1 MADKTPSVASRRATL
16 GTCSG
21 VHFVHDGLSDALYLL
36 LPLWQAEFALTL
48 TQVGVIKSLY
58 SGAMALFQVPA
69 GMLAERWGERVLL
82 AMGTVLT
89 GLAYM
94 TLGLVGGHIA
104 LLLTLLVAGAGAA
117 VQHPLSS
124 SVVSKAY
131 GPDVRRA
138 ALGIYNFSGD
148 LGKVVIPLA
157 VSVLI
162 ASLSWR
168 AGTASAGALGIA
180 AGIAAFIVLRRLG
193 AGLQPKQVVP
203 GQMAGDDRP
212 ASGAGWGITDRAGF
226 GVLSAIGFIDG
237 AGRTGFLTFLPFL
250 LIGVGAGVE
259 TIGVALA
266 LVFSGGAAGK
276 FICGFLA
283 QKFGVIRIVV
293 LTELITGCG
302 ILLLLF
308 LSLEGALL
316 LLPVIGL
323 GLNGTSSVLY
333 GTVSDFVAEERRAR
347 GFGLFY
353 TLAIGGGAVAPMVFG
368 MVSDMFGVT
377 VALAAVAVLALSTI
391 PLCALLVRPL
401 ARLARDR
408 VSADDA

>member
-1 MADKTPSVASRRATL
+1 MADRSVPATSRRATL
-16 GTCSG
+16 GTCAG
-21 VHFVHDGLSDALYLL
+21 VHFVHDGFSDALYLL

-48 TQVGVIKSLY
+48 TQVGVMKSLY

-69 GMLAERWGERVLL
+69 GLLAERWGERKLL

-94 TLGLVGGHIA
+94 TLGLVEGHIA
-104 LLLTLLVAGAGAA
+104 LLLTLLVAGAGSA

-131 GPDVRRA
+131 EPHVRRA

-148 LGKVVIPLA
+148 VGKVVIPLA

-162 ASLSWR
+162 AGAGWR
-168 AGTASAGALGIA
+168 VGTASAGALGVA
-180 AGIAAFIVLRRLG
+180 AGIAAFLVLRRLAVG
-193 AGLQPKQVVP
+193 SPPKPVDAAP
-203 GQMAGDDRP
+203 LIESESEPKSDTESRT
-212 ASGAGWGITDRAGF
+212 GWGITDRFGF

-250 LIGVGAGVE
+250 LIDLGAGVE

-276 FICGFLA
+276 FVCGFLA

-293 LTELITGCG
+293 LTELITGGG

-308 LSLEGALL
+308 LPLEGALA
-316 LLPVIGL
+316 LLPIIGL

-333 GTVSDFVAEERRAR
+333 GTVSDFVTEARRAR

-353 TLAIGGGAVAPMVFG
+353 TVAIGGGAAAPMVFG
-368 MVSDMFGVT
+368 MVSDSFGVT
-377 VALAAVAVLALSTI
+377 FALSAVAVLALSTI

-401 ARLARDR
+401 ARL
-408 VSADDA
+408 